1 MRLTIQANIPLAP
14 LTTLGVG
21 GPARYF
27 AEAQSEADVLE
38 ALSFAGEK
46 GLRLFVLGGGSNLV
60 VSDRGWNGLV
70 LKISLQG
77 IKTEP
82 VTEGQIFHVAAGE
95 NWDDLV
101 SLTVEQNFAG
111 LECMSG
117 IPGTVGGTPV
127 QNVGA
132 YGQEVSQTIT
142 SIRVL
147 DRATGNILDLSNEQ
161 CRFEYRSSIFNT
173 QQRDLY
179 TVLRVSYELK
189 KGALPTMRYADLQ
202 KFFAGSQTPP
212 TLLQVRE
219 AVRKIRQSK
228 AMLLLPGDEDSRSAG
243 SFFKNP
249 VVTRKEAERIQALTE
264 RRNPSSKL
272 STYAAPDGKV
282 KLPAAWLIE
291 QSGFCKGFSRGP
303 VAISRK
309 HTLAIVNRGG
319 ATADDVLALKNEIQQ
334 KVFEIWRI
342 RLEPEPVFLGFEPD
356 EVKRQR

>member
-1 MRLTIQANIPLAP
+1 MKILTNIPLAP
-14 LTTLGVG
+14 LITLGVG

-38 ALSFAGEK
+38 ALSFAGERA
-46 GLRLFVLGGGSNLV
+46 LPLFVLGGGSNLV
-60 VSDRGWNGLV
+60 VSDRGWPGLV
-70 LKISLQG
+70 LKIGLQG

-95 NWDDLV
+95 SWDNFVAL
-101 SLTVEQNFAG
+101 SVEQNFAG

-132 YGQEVSQTIT
+132 YGQEVSQAIT
-142 SIRVL
+142 SVRVV
-147 DRATGNILDLSNEQ
+147 DRTTAKILDLTNEQ
-161 CRFEYRSSIFNT
+161 CQFTYRSSIFNT
-173 QQRDLY
+173 HQRDHY
-179 TVLRVSYELK
+179 IVLHVSYSLTK
-189 KGALPTMRYADLQ
+189 NASPTLHYADLQ

-212 TLLQVRE
+212 TLLQLRE
-219 AVRKIRQSK
+219 AVLKIRQGK

-309 HTLAIVNRGG
+309 HALAIVNRGG
-319 ATADDVLALKNEIQQ
+319 ATAENVLALKNEIQQ
-334 KVFEIWRI
+334 KVFETWRV
-342 RLEPEPVFLGFEPD
+342 RLEPEPVFLGFESHELNRP
-356 EVKRQR
+356 Q

>member
-1 MRLTIQANIPLAP
+1 MKIQTNIPLAP

-27 AEAQSEADVLE
+27 SETQSEAEVLE
-38 ALSFAGEK
+38 ALSFAEEK
-46 GLRLFVLGGGSNLV
+46 SLPLFVLGGGSNLV
-60 VSDRGWNGLV
+60 ISDRGWSGLV
-70 LKISLQG
+70 LKIGLQG
-77 IKTEP
+77 ITTDPAHEDH
-82 VTEGQIFHVAAGE
+82 IFHVAAGE
-95 NWDDLV
+95 SWDKFV
-101 SLTVEQNFAG
+101 ALTVEQNFAG

-142 SIRVL
+142 SVRAL
-147 DRATGNILDLSNEQ
+147 DRTTKQILDLSNEQ
-161 CRFEYRSSIFNT
+161 CQFAYRSSIFNT
-173 QQRDLY
+173 QQRDRY
-179 TVLRVSYELK
+179 IVLRVSYRLTRN
-189 KGALPTMRYADLQ
+189 GAPTLRYADLQ
-202 KFFAGSQTPP
+202 KFFAATQTPP

-219 AVRKIRQSK
+219 AVLKIRQSK
-228 AMLLLPGDEDSRSAG
+228 AMLLLLGDEDSCSAG

-249 VVTRKEAERIQALTE
+249 VVTREEAERIQTLAE
-264 RRNPSSKL
+264 QRNPSSKL

-309 HTLAIVNRGG
+309 HALAIVNRGG
-319 ATADDVLALKNEIQQ
+319 ATAEDVLALKNEIQQ
-334 KVFEIWRI
+334 KVFDIWGV
-342 RLEPEPVFLGFEPD
+342 RLEPEPVFLGFEPH
-356 EVKRQR
+356 ELNKPQ